1 MEIGVCGGPREWQML
16 ARYRYDYCEGVLAW
30 LASLDEDGFADA
42 KRARAESGL
51 DVACFNG
58 LIPGGFDLYGTEPG
72 DLRAYLSRAF
82 SRAAELGGEI
92 AVLGS
97 GHARRV
103 PVGMEKAE
111 ALARFADITYRC
123 GEVAQSFGMKIAIEP
138 LCYREDTLLN
148 TVADGVALCRAVG
161 HPAVGVLLD
170 FYHFRENGE
179 SLSEL
184 ASLPDLPSRLF
195 HVHLARPDSDRGAPT
210 EADVPAM
217 RPWAEA
223 LRAMHYTGRISLECV
238 FRSDFKTAIRS
249 AYPAT
254 DIFREL

>member
-82 SRAAELGGEI
+82 SRAAELGGRI

-103 PVGMEKAE
+103 PAGMEKAE

-148 TVADGVALCRAVG
+148 TVADGVALCRTVG

-210 EADVPAM
+210 ESGCSRHASLGGGSAGDALYRTHQSGVRVP
-217 RPWAEA
+217 P
-223 LRAMHYTGRISLECV
+223 G
-238 FRSDFKTAIRS
+238 F
-249 AYPAT
+249 
-254 DIFREL
+254 

>member
-58 LIPGGFDLYGTEPG
+58 LIPGGFDLYGTGPD

-82 SRAAELGGEI
+82 SRAAELGGRI

-103 PVGMEKAE
+103 PAGMEKAE
-111 ALARFADITYRC
+111 ALARFADITYR
-123 GEVAQSFGMKIAIEP
+123 
-138 LCYREDTLLN
+138 
-148 TVADGVALCRAVG
+148 
-161 HPAVGVLLD
+161 
-170 FYHFRENGE
+170 
-179 SLSEL
+179 
-184 ASLPDLPSRLF
+184 
-195 HVHLARPDSDRGAPT
+195 
-210 EADVPAM
+210 
-217 RPWAEA
+217 
-223 LRAMHYTGRISLECV
+223 
-238 FRSDFKTAIRS
+238 
-249 AYPAT
+249 
-254 DIFREL
+254 

>member
-82 SRAAELGGEI
+82 SRAAELGGRI

-97 GHARRV
+97 GHARR
-103 PVGMEKAE
+103 
-111 ALARFADITYRC
+111 AR
-123 GEVAQSFGMKIAIEP
+123 
-138 LCYREDTLLN
+138 REWKKP
-148 TVADGVALCRAVG
+148 RRW
-161 HPAVGVLLD
+161 H
-170 FYHFRENGE
+170 
-179 SLSEL
+179 
-184 ASLPDLPSRLF
+184 
-195 HVHLARPDSDRGAPT
+195 
-210 EADVPAM
+210 
-217 RPWAEA
+217 A
-223 LRAMHYTGRISLECV
+223 LRISHTGAVRW
-238 FRSDFKTAIRS
+238 RSPLA
-249 AYPAT
+249 
-254 DIFREL
+254 

>member
-82 SRAAELGGEI
+82 SRAAELGGRI
-92 AVLGS
+92 DVLGS

-103 PVGMEKAE
+103 PAGK
-111 ALARFADITYRC
+111 
-123 GEVAQSFGMKIAIEP
+123 S
-138 LCYREDTLLN
+138 
-148 TVADGVALCRAVG
+148 
-161 HPAVGVLLD
+161 
-170 FYHFRENGE
+170 
-179 SLSEL
+179 
-184 ASLPDLPSRLF
+184 
-195 HVHLARPDSDRGAPT
+195 RGAGTLCGYHIP
-210 EADVPAM
+210 V
-217 RPWAEA
+217 R
-223 LRAMHYTGRISLECV
+223 
-238 FRSDFKTAIRS
+238 
-249 AYPAT
+249 
-254 DIFREL
+254 

>member
-82 SRAAELGGEI
+82 SRAAELGGRI

-97 GHARRV
+97 VRPTCPG
-103 PVGMEKAE
+103 G
-111 ALARFADITYRC
+111 
-123 GEVAQSFGMKIAIEP
+123 
-138 LCYREDTLLN
+138 
-148 TVADGVALCRAVG
+148 
-161 HPAVGVLLD
+161 
-170 FYHFRENGE
+170 NGK
-179 SLSEL
+179 S
-184 ASLPDLPSRLF
+184 
-195 HVHLARPDSDRGAPT
+195 RGAGTLCGYHIP
-210 EADVPAM
+210 V
-217 RPWAEA
+217 R
-223 LRAMHYTGRISLECV
+223 
-238 FRSDFKTAIRS
+238 
-249 AYPAT
+249 
-254 DIFREL
+254 

>member
-82 SRAAELGGEI
+82 SRAAELGGRI

-103 PVGMEKAE
+103 PAGMEKAE

-148 TVADGVALCRAVG
+148 TVADGVALCRICPAGCSMSIWHVRTATAVRRQKRMFPLCVPG
-161 HPAVGVLLD
+161 RRLCGRCIIPDASVWSACSARILRPPSGLPIRQPTYSASCKAIPSMVARMYRQGVSRAGAVLQ
-170 FYHFRENGE
+170 
-179 SLSEL
+179 
-184 ASLPDLPSRLF
+184 
-195 HVHLARPDSDRGAPT
+195 
-210 EADVPAM
+210 
-217 RPWAEA
+217 
-223 LRAMHYTGRISLECV
+223 
-238 FRSDFKTAIRS
+238 S
-249 AYPAT
+249 AHS
-254 DIFREL
+254 